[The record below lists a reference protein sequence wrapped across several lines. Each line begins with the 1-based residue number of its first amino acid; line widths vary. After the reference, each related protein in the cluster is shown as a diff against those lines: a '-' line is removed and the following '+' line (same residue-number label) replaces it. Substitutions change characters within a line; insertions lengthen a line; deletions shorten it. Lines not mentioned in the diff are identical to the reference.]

1 MAKDTFT
8 VANNSTSKA
17 PTLPTLFQRKR
28 SSASEHQTKENYSKR
43 RANHKHLNQSA
54 TGKNV
59 AW

>member
-1 MAKDTFT
+1 MTKDTFT
-8 VANNSTSKA
+8 AAKNSTSEA
-17 PTLPTLFQRKR
+17 PALSTLFQRKR
-28 SSASEHQTKENYSKR
+28 SSASEHQTNESYSKR

>member
-1 MAKDTFT
+1 MAKNTST

-17 PTLPTLFQRKR
+17 PTLPTVFLRKR
-28 SSASEHQTKENYSKR
+28 SSASAHQTNESYSKR

-54 TGKNV
+54 TGKNM

>member
-8 VANNSTSKA
+8 VANNSTTKT

-28 SSASEHQTKENYSKR
+28 NSASEHQTNGSYSKR
-43 RANHKHLNQSA
+43 RANRKHSNQSA
-54 TGKNV
+54 TGKNM